1 MSESQDPVV
10 PPVEPT
16 QMEGSWI
23 QLDSKSKDGDS
34 PDTSPKLS
42 DDEAMTEAL
51 ADAQNE
57 MAKSILKKPSVQEE
71 EAEPS
76 QTKSSKRESRKSM
89 FSLRGSSLIDCG
101 YDVANHPAV
110 YVSSL
115 LFSHTLVFALG
126 LIVGKKLASQPRL

>member
-76 QTKSSKRESRKSM
+76 QTKSSKRESS
-89 FSLRGSSLIDCG
+89 G